1 MPRVTR
7 LGHTGVYVDDLA
19 RMRDFYTRIL
29 GLTVTDEDDERG
41 MVFLSARPD
50 EEHHEFVI
58 MRGRT
63 APRDARLVQQI
74 SWHVESVDDLLA
86 FHRVL
91 QGEGVTVERE
101 VTHGIALAI
110 YFFDPEGNRIEVYW
124 QTDQRVPQP
133 FGKAIDLDQSAEAV
147 LAQADALLPAA
158 SASGAS
164 ASDASAPGAARAR

>member
-7 LGHTGVYVDDLA
+7 LGHTGVYVEDLA

-41 MVFLSARPD
+41 IVFLSSRPD

-58 MRGRT
+58 MRGRN
-63 APRDARLVQQI
+63 APRDARVVQQI
-74 SWHVESVDDLLA
+74 SWHVGSVDDLLA
-86 FHRVL
+86 FHQLL
-91 QGEGVTVERE
+91 QAEGVQVERE

-124 QTDQRVPQP
+124 PTDQRIQQP

-147 LAQADALLPAA
+147 LAQAQSLLPGASTA
-158 SASGAS
+158 SA
-164 ASDASAPGAARAR
+164 